1 MRRSE
6 LLRQIQAA
14 DFAAHDAA
22 LFLNTHPTDQKALEY
37 YHKMMSQSKEL
48 TEQYTTMF
56 GPLTRNAVKSTSHW
70 DWINEPWPWER
81 GE

>member
-1 MRRSE
+1 MTRAE
-6 LLRQIQAA
+6 LLHRLQAA

-22 LFLNTHPTDQKALEY
+22 LYLNTHPTDTKALAY
-37 YHKMMSQSKEL
+37 YYKLRAEAMEL
-48 TEQYTTMF
+48 KNAYESVF
-56 GPLTRNAVKSTSHW
+56 GPLSVDSTRNKSHW

>member
-1 MRRSE
+1 MTRAQ
-6 LLRQIQAA
+6 LLRQVQAA

-22 LFLNTHPTDQKALEY
+22 LFLNTHPTDAKALAFYQQAKQNAEDL
-37 YHKMMSQSKEL
+37 MC
-48 TEQYTTMF
+48 QYTTMF
-56 GPLTRNAVKSTSHW
+56 GPLTQADVTSKTHW